1 MPTSTTMQPYS
12 IPNTRCV
19 KVHCFIV
26 GNMYELLINVPLF
39 GNKTYFFSKYGKG
52 PSVEKGILVLCPANY
67 NSSSAFY
74 LSVLYYITEKHLNT
88 NIGLRVKYKLEYWSQ
103 LVLFRSPASPY
114 FSQPKFIKASI
125 DGRTWLGLFW
135 RFRKE
140 LDWSRKTKKIWFLF
154 MLVKM

>member
-39 GNKTYFFSKYGKG
+39 GNKTYFFSKYGK
-52 PSVEKGILVLCPANY
+52 VWVLFVLCSANY

-88 NIGLRVKYKLEYWSQ
+88 NIGLRVMYKLEY
-103 LVLFRSPASPY
+103 
-114 FSQPKFIKASI
+114 
-125 DGRTWLGLFW
+125 
-135 RFRKE
+135 
-140 LDWSRKTKKIWFLF
+140 
-154 MLVKM
+154 